1 MTAVKIC
8 GITCMEDVEILNKYR
23 PDYAG
28 FVLYEPSKRY
38 VSLAQAIALKQA
50 LEADI
55 HTVAV
60 TVNPDDALI
69 QEIVQAGFDTIQI
82 HKCEHMERIQ
92 SIPISVWMAFQVS
105 EARGFALPDLPDN
118 VTGILLDAAGYG
130 SGQSFDWQ
138 SFPKDLLAQC
148 RTRKFIL
155 AGGLTAKNVKA
166 GIQLFAPDIVDVS
179 SSVEGETGKD
189 AKKTELFIRKVREDE

>member
-1 MTAVKIC
+1 MIAVKIC
-8 GITCMEDVEILNKYR
+8 GITCMEDVELLNKYR

-28 FVLYEPSKRY
+28 FVIYEPSKRY
-38 VSLAQAIALKQA
+38 VSFTQAIALKQA
-50 LEADI
+50 LDADI

-69 QEIVQAGFDTIQI
+69 QEIVLAGFDTIQI
-82 HKCEHMERIQ
+82 HKCEHIECIR
-92 SIPISVWMAFQVS
+92 SIPIPVWMAFQVLETS
-105 EARGFALPDLPDN
+105 KFVLPDLPDN
-118 VTGILLDAAGYG
+118 VTGILLDAAEYG

-138 SFPKDLLAQC
+138 RFPKDVLAQC